1 MSSDKRISKKII
13 YSNNVDTDMVD
24 YDVLANML
32 ARVPDREIPN
42 LLRMRDERRE
52 IRSNVVELKKSVRK
66 LVQYFEENMSKPP
79 PIPPPRRRRVAQLT
93 QIKSALKKHLFYLLI
108 LVWFF
113 TREPIRQMQ
122 KNSTWYWSDAW
133 VVIEREEMYQI

>member
-1 MSSDKRISKKII
+1 MSSDKCISKKII

-24 YDVLANML
+24 YNALANML

-52 IRSNVVELKKSVRK
+52 IRSNVVEPKKSVRE

-79 PIPPPRRRRVAQLT
+79 PIPPPRLQRVAQLT
-93 QIKSALKKHLFYLLI
+93 QIKSALKKHHQSFNISLVFYQRAN
-108 LVWFF
+108 
-113 TREPIRQMQ
+113 TADA
-122 KNSTWYWSDAW
+122 KNNTWYWSDAW